1 MNNLLHEITNKV
13 IENYK
18 LVKNKLRFDGEYI
31 NHFASLIFG
40 EDNKEIDINKI
51 KQIRRYIKLNT
62 NKMSSFR
69 GDMLYMLSILISKE
83 ENYVEFSNRIIKISE
98 ELKDND
104 FKDGNILVLSAYALA
119 KHSKDEQ
126 EETIIKDMKRIYISL
141 KNQYSE
147 FTNEEDYLICAL
159 IAIEANKNKVN
170 IEDSKM
176 YIQNI
181 FDYLSDLD
189 NYSKNDLQGIAG
201 SLLLNNNSSA
211 QYEIK
216 KLIKV
221 FNNEDMK
228 IGDEVLPLIGAVSRE
243 ENPYE
248 YLRKVKQV
256 TKYLCE
262 EEGEYAFYMDKT
274 FRTLISIIIVEMY
287 ERYNNFIS
295 NEYLEEL
302 LCFTVYSFLVS
313 KKQGL
318 FEEVLA

>member
-1 MNNLLHEITNKV
+1 MNNLLHGITNKV

-31 NHFASLIFG
+31 NHFASLIFR
-40 EDNKEIDINKI
+40 DNEEIDIDKI
-51 KQIRRYIKLNT
+51 KKIRKYIKLNT

-83 ENYVEFSNRIIKISE
+83 ENCIDFSDRVINISE
-98 ELKDND
+98 QLKDND

-119 KHSKDEQ
+119 KHSKSEDE
-126 EETIIKDMKRIYISL
+126 EAIIKDMKRIYITL

-147 FTNEEDYLICAL
+147 FTNEEDYLVCAL
-159 IAIEANKNKVN
+159 IAIESNKNKVN
-170 IEDSKM
+170 IENSGTH
-176 YIQNI
+176 IQNI

-189 NYSKNDLQGIAG
+189 SYSKNDLQGIAS

-211 QYEIK
+211 HYEIK
-216 KLIKV
+216 KLIKI
-221 FNNEDMK
+221 FNNEGMR

-243 ENPYE
+243 ENTYE

-262 EEGEYAFYMDKT
+262 EEGEYAYYMDKT
-274 FRTLISIIIVEMY
+274 FRTLISIVIVEMH

-302 LCFTVYSFLVS
+302 LCFSIYSFLVS

>member
-18 LVKNKLRFDGEYI
+18 LVKNKLRSDGEYI

-40 EDNKEIDINKI
+40 EDNKEIDIDKI
-51 KQIRRYIKLNT
+51 KEIRKYIKLNT

-83 ENYVEFSNRIIKISE
+83 KNYIEFSNGVINITE
-98 ELKDND
+98 QLKDND

-119 KHSKDEQ
+119 KHSKDSQ
-126 EETIIKDMKRIYISL
+126 EEAIIKDMKRIYTSL
-141 KNQYSE
+141 KKQYKE

-159 IAIEANKNKVN
+159 IAIKANKNKVN
-170 IEDSKM
+170 VEDSGV

-181 FDYLSDLD
+181 FNYLSDLD
-189 NYSKNDLQGIAG
+189 NYSKNDLQAIAG
-201 SLLLNNNSSA
+201 SLLLNDNPSA

-216 KLIKV
+216 KLIKI
-221 FNNEDMK
+221 FNNEDMR

-243 ENPYE
+243 ENAYE

-274 FRTLISIIIVEMY
+274 FRTLISIVIVEIY
-287 ERYNNFIS
+287 ERHNNAIS

-302 LCFTVYSFLVS
+302 LCFSVYSFIVS

>member
-1 MNNLLHEITNKV
+1 MNKLLHEITNKV

-40 EDNKEIDINKI
+40 EDNKEIDIDKI
-51 KQIRRYIKLNT
+51 KKVRKYIKLNT

-83 ENYVEFSNRIIKISE
+83 KNYVEFSNRVINITE
-98 ELKDND
+98 QLKDND
-104 FKDGNILVLSAYALA
+104 FKDGNVLVLSAYALA
-119 KHSKDEQ
+119 KHSKGGQ
-126 EETIIKDMKRIYISL
+126 EEAIIKDMKRIYTSL
-141 KNQYSE
+141 KNEYKE

-159 IAIEANKNKVN
+159 IAIKANKNKVN
-170 IEDSKM
+170 VEDSRV

-181 FDYLSDLD
+181 FNYLSDLD
-189 NYSKNDLQGIAG
+189 NYSKNDLQAIAG
-201 SLLLNNNSSA
+201 SLLLNDNSSA

-216 KLIKV
+216 KLIKI
-221 FNNEDMK
+221 FDNEDMR
-228 IGDEVLPLIGAVSRE
+228 IGDEVLPLIGAVSRK
-243 ENPYE
+243 ENIYE
-248 YLRKVKQV
+248 YLKKVKNV
-256 TKYLCE
+256 TKHLCE

-274 FRTLISIIIVEMY
+274 FRTLISIVIVEIY
-287 ERYNNFIS
+287 ERYNNSIS

-302 LCFTVYSFLVS
+302 LCFSVYSFIVS